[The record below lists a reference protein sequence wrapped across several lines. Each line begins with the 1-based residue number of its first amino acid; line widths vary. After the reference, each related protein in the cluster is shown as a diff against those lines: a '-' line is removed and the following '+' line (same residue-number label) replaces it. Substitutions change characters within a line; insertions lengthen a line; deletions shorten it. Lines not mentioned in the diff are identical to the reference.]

1 MYKSNDFP
9 ANSQNMIEAKFT
21 VNNRKNTFKVDE
33 ILVELI
39 QVIALKDDDLFDKF
53 KRKKVVKHV

>member
-21 VNNRKNTFKVDE
+21 VNNRKNSFKVDE